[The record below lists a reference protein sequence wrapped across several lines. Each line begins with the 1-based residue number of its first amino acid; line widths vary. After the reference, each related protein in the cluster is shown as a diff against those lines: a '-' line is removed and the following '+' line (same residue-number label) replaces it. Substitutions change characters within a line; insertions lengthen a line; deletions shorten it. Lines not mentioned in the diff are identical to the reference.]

1 MWDVVA
7 DDVKK
12 RTSFSLDGV
21 EVDVIG
27 VAGHKDELRFPL
39 LERCCSSQYWL
50 MR

>member
-39 LERCCSSQYWL
+39 LESIL
-50 MR
+50 ANEIG